1 MLTGCTGYNNLTS
14 LTENGFYYH
23 ISSNGKEAIVVY
35 YEWDGQEDTAVI
47 RHGDGSFVCRT
58 PQTKE
63 PSPCLTICDTGQTK
77 EPSLC
82 LPIGIEIDKTAWEAA
97 RAETVTIHIPPENV
111 LLLRE

>member
-14 LTENGFYYH
+14 LTENGFCYH

-47 RHGDGSFVCRT
+47 RHGDGSFVCR
-58 PQTKE
+58 
-63 PSPCLTICDTGQTK
+63 SAQTK

-97 RAETVTIHIPPENV
+97 RAETVTIHIPPQNV